1 MNRLKI
7 TQLLFIVLML
17 ANCIILA
24 LFLIETS
31 QKIKP
36 DTHDRNLEFEKHHRV
51 KELFAFDES
60 QFKDFLKS
68 KRVHGDSMR
77 RLIGQQTLITRDYYS
92 SYKDTVQTEI
102 NNDLLEELE
111 EINRRIYLAN
121 MQHIKEIRDICQ
133 EDQLIYLDSFINEV
147 LDPMPKVFK
156 KNR

>member
-31 QKIKP
+31 QRIKP
-36 DTHDRNLEFEKHHRV
+36 GPHERNLEFEKHHRV

-60 QFKDFLKS
+60 QFRDFLRS

-77 RLIGQQTLITRDYYS
+77 RLMGQQTLITRDYYS
-92 SYKDTVQTEI
+92 SYNDREITES
-102 NNDLLEELE
+102 NENLLEELE

-121 MQHIKEIRDICQ
+121 MQHIIEIRDICK
-133 EDQLIYLDSFINEV
+133 EEQLIYLDSFINEV
-147 LDPMPKVFK
+147 LEPMPKVFK